1 MEDNALTPI
10 PLEFLNAPQSLSG
23 ESGTNRAPAFITQQ
37 ISATND
43 LQAVQC
49 WLAEFDKSPQT
60 QRSYR
65 KEAERL
71 LLWSLIEKQKS
82 QALRVMIY
90 AITNIFYQ
98 IHNRNHAGVDNANH
112 VRIST
117 GAHFKAP

>member
-1 MEDNALTPI
+1 MEDNALVPT
-10 PLEFLNAPQSLSG
+10 PLELLKAPKSLSG

-71 LLWSLIEKQKS
+71 LLWSLIEKQKPLS
-82 QALRVMIY
+82 SLARDDLRDY
-90 AITNIFYQ
+90 QQCQIFY
-98 IHNRNHAGVDNANH
+98 VL
-112 VRIST
+112 RIEYLCP
-117 GAHFKAP
+117 HFCHFVIQHLWV